1 MFNRALILKHYG
13 RKAEEKR
20 AWEAYLN
27 YYPDGP
33 MAIQAVENLNKLGDF
48 EYRNYVIGKRTITF
62 KKIVFEP
69 FSPKILRESY
79 PSIDV
84 LGEILKNN
92 QSDSI
97 HIVAY
102 QVNNKKLAE
111 RRAKSIK
118 KYLLQNF
125 KKINPLRL

>member
-1 MFNRALILKHYG
+1 
-13 RKAEEKR
+13 
-20 AWEAYLN
+20 
-27 YYPDGP
+27 
-33 MAIQAVENLNKLGDF
+33 
-48 EYRNYVIGKRTITF
+48 
-62 KKIVFEP
+62 
-69 FSPKILRESY
+69 
-79 PSIDV
+79 
-84 LGEILKNN
+84 LKNN

-125 KKINPLRL
+125 KKINPLRLKVSWFGVSENIRAGKKVYNESESINFITAI